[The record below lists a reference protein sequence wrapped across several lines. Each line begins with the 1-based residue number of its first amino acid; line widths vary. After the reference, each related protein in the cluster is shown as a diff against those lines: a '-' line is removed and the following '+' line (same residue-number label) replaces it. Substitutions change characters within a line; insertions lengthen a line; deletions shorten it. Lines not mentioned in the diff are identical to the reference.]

1 MKVPLTVNDFLER
14 AALVYGDRIGIVD
27 EPDQPAPPLGELTY
41 RRVRELARAQAAAL
55 DHFGIGVGERGAIV
69 SPNAARLVVSFFG
82 VSGSGRILVPG
93 NFRLNAHEIGYIIE
107 DSGAMMLLVSPQLAP
122 LLS

>member
-27 EPDQPAPPLGELTY
+27 ESDQPAPPLGELTY

-55 DHFGIGVGERGAIV
+55 DHFGIGVGERVAIV
-69 SPNAARLVVSFFG
+69 SPNAARLFVSFFG
-82 VSGSGRILVPG
+82 VSGTRSC
-93 NFRLNAHEIGYIIE
+93 
-107 DSGAMMLLVSPQLAP
+107 
-122 LLS
+122 